1 MRKFNTLRVRL
12 VLWTVLINAVLLIAL
27 GSGGWIWL
35 RRVQNQELNDTLKL
49 TAAQL
54 AAAVDLVD
62 GQVIVPASDT
72 ATLLERGVFGWVVD
86 NTGEVRATIGR
97 ASTILRPVVTQGQLL
112 DMQLDT
118 NEPIRV
124 YGFQLGESKS
134 IVEVGISRQSMEQ
147 AAQRALLA
155 FIIIM
160 PVVLV
165 LSALGGLFLSSRAL
179 SPIAAITTQ
188 ARRIERDNLTERLS
202 LSGPRDEVR
211 ELAQTFDEMLDRLQ
225 SAFETEQRFTSDASH
240 ELRTPLGLLKAQIS
254 LALSR
259 PRDAAALTQM
269 MQAMEGD
276 VDRMTRLVETMLSL
290 ARTEVPL
297 SSLVEVDLTELL
309 SALVGQMQSAH
320 SAHRKISLEAPPML
334 NTNVMD
340 DPDRLTQL
348 FMNLL
353 DNAVKYS
360 LEGTSIHV
368 CLSEQ
373 ELGWSIAITDQGIGI
388 ASEHLS
394 HIFERFY
401 RTDTSRARQ
410 TGGIGLGLPIAQAI
424 AKQHGGRITVQ
435 SVLHKGSTFN
445 VWLPK
450 RISC

>member
-1 MRKFNTLRVRL
+1 M
-12 VLWTVLINAVLLIAL
+12 
-27 GSGGWIWL
+27 
-35 RRVQNQELNDTLKL
+35 
-49 TAAQL
+49 
-54 AAAVDLVD
+54 
-62 GQVIVPASDT
+62 
-72 ATLLERGVFGWVVD
+72 
-86 NTGEVRATIGR
+86 
-97 ASTILRPVVTQGQLL
+97 
-112 DMQLDT
+112 
-118 NEPIRV
+118 
-124 YGFQLGESKS
+124 
-134 IVEVGISRQSMEQ
+134 
-147 AAQRALLA
+147 
-155 FIIIM
+155 
-160 PVVLV
+160 
-165 LSALGGLFLSSRAL
+165 
-179 SPIAAITTQ
+179 
-188 ARRIERDNLTERLS
+188 
-202 LSGPRDEVR
+202 R

-388 ASEHLS
+388 ASEHLP

-424 AKQHGGRITVQ
+424 AKQHGGRITVH
-435 SVLHKGSTFN
+435 SALGKGSTFN